1 MNFSRQWVFYIST
14 ILTGLAFV
22 ACLFIKESRP
32 SLLLERRVSAL
43 RKSSSNKSLRIRNPD
58 AVPNFRTFISTFLI
72 RPLRLLFTEPIV
84 IMLSVMSWVVCSVFW
99 LFAEALLIVYSSYG
113 FSSRQASLAFIPIG
127 IGLFFGILTRLY
139 DHHVLSRR
147 RKHGKILE
155 PEHKLFGFAVAAP
168 TLAISLWWFAWT
180 IPPYSHTHWI
190 VSMLA
195 LAPAGFALNEFNYT
209 LSGYLA
215 DSYTIYAA
223 SAFAGL
229 LLSRSFVTALILPFT
244 HQMYTNLGAN
254 IASSILASV
263 ATVFCVAPV
272 ILMKYGKR
280 IREASKFAR
289 YSLGAYHDNQVED
302 DMNEAATVGGDA

>member
-1 MNFSRQWVFYIST
+1 MFYIST
-14 ILTGLAFV
+14 MLTGLAFI
-22 ACLFIKESRP
+22 ACLFIRESRP

-43 RKSSSNKSLRIRNPD
+43 RKSTSNNTFRIRNPD
-58 AVPNFRTFISTFLI
+58 AVPDLRNFIRNCLI
-72 RPLRLLFTEPIV
+72 RPLRLLSTEPII
-84 IMLSVMSWVVCSVFW
+84 IMLSFMSCVVYSIFW
-99 LFAEALLIVYSSYG
+99 LFAEALLIVYQSFG
-113 FSSRQASLAFIPIG
+113 FSAREASLAFIPVG
-127 IGLFFGILTRLY
+127 IGLFFGVFTRLY
-139 DHHVLSRR
+139 DHRILSNRR
-147 RKHGKILE
+147 NNGKPLE

-180 IPPYSHTHWI
+180 VPPYSHCHWI

-195 LAPAGFALNEFNYT
+195 LVPAGFALNEFNYT

-215 DSYTIYAA
+215 DSYMIYAA

-229 LLSRSFVTALILPFT
+229 LLSRSFVTALVLPFT

-263 ATVFCVAPV
+263 ATAFCVTPV
-272 ILMKYGKR
+272 VFIKYGKR

-302 DMNEAATVGGDA
+302 DMNEVAIVIEA